1 MIVLLSYI
9 FFFLQYLAHSPT
21 TFLSLSTNSPT
32 KLPSQSIYI
41 LFGQTQGTTYSIK
54 YISTDSVVSKNEI
67 EEQLTFIDQSLSLYN
82 SQSLISSFNKSK
94 KGIISDNHLKKVV
107 SASLEIFDKS
117 KHRFDITCKPLSEIW
132 GFNNTS
138 KILSPS
144 SKLIYQTLR
153 LVGSHNIHFKGDS
166 LIKTNPFIKIDCDGI
181 AQGYS
186 VDILFNFLR
195 NIGLSNFIV
204 EIGGEVR
211 SSGYNQDSKP
221 WSVGLENPASS
232 IDDIFLVNDIVE
244 ISNKAITTSGSYRKY
259 KKIGNQYFSHIID
272 PVKGRPVN
280 NGIIAVTVI
289 AEDAMTA
296 DGWDNAFMVLG
307 IKDSFKLLESMPD
320 MGVNFIYRDKQGNV
334 TDTCNTYF
342 KNFLK

>member
-1 MIVLLSYI
+1 MS
-9 FFFLQYLAHSPT
+9 SE
-21 TFLSLSTNSPT
+21 
-32 KLPSQSIYI
+32 KIYY

-54 YISTDSVVSKNEI
+54 YIYSDSIVSKNEI
-67 EEQLTFIDQSLSLYN
+67 EEQLNFIDQSLSLYN
-82 SQSLISSFNKSK
+82 NQSLISSFNKSK
-94 KGIISDNHLKKVV
+94 RGVICDTHLKNVV
-107 SASLEIFDKS
+107 SASLDIYDKS

-132 GFNNTS
+132 GFNNIS
-138 KILSPS
+138 KILHPS
-144 SKLIYQTLR
+144 SQLINQTLSII
-153 LVGSHNIHFKGDS
+153 GSHNIYFRGDS
-166 LIKTNPFIKIDCDGI
+166 LIKKNPFIKIDCDGI

-186 VDILFNFLR
+186 VDILSNFIQ
-195 NIGLSNFIV
+195 NKGISNFIV

-211 SSGYNQDSKP
+211 SAGTNFENKP
-221 WSVGLENPASS
+221 WTVGIENPDAS
-232 IDDIFLVNDIVE
+232 IDDIFLLNNIVE

-307 IKDSFKLLESMPD
+307 IKDSFKLLESLSD
-320 MGVNFIYRDKQGNV
+320 MGVNFIYRDKQGNIA
-334 TDTCNTYF
+334 DTCNTYF
-342 KNFLK
+342 KKFSQ